1 MQDPYTHRTNWT
13 RVIGV
18 ILLVVGVIALIAGVV
33 YMTTAAHSLPS
44 ILGRI
49 PSANYHRT
57 KRGVTSLVVG
67 GVAAVVGGILFARSR
82 RPD

>member
-1 MQDPYTHRTNWT
+1 MQDPYTHRTNWP

-18 ILLVVGVIALIAGVV
+18 TLLVIGAIALIAGIV

-57 KRGVTSLVVG
+57 KRGVAALILGAVAVIVG
-67 GVAAVVGGILFARSR
+67 GVLFARSR